1 MSIDPRRLTELW
13 AKGLSAP
20 QIATR
25 MGATVSGVHQALKRL
40 GVADA
45 GKKTGSK
52 ISFSVRNV

>member
-1 MSIDPRRLTELW
+1 MSIDPQKLSELW
-13 AKGLSAP
+13 AKGLNAA

-45 GKKTGSK
+45 GKRTGSK
-52 ISFSVRNV
+52 ISCSARNV